1 MVAKAIVVRK
11 SFKCGFESHPG
22 HLLFFFLCSC
32 MSTFGETVISEDFK
46 RDVICSFDPITTLSK
61 NNYRFYAFT
70 VYSPKESQRI
80 FVSLDNFKKHNE
92 ELSLS
97 KQELDKFYII
107 VNDPQYIGGKLFF
120 SNAMSKIFYFYWYV
134 GDLSKLNEEIDIQD
148 IQLNLRNE
156 E

>member
-1 MVAKAIVVRK
+1 
-11 SFKCGFESHPG
+11 
-22 HLLFFFLCSC
+22 
-32 MSTFGETVISEDFK
+32 MSTLSETVISEDFK

-80 FVSLDNFKKHNE
+80 FVSLDKFKKHNE